1 MKKMTAFILVAAS
14 GPALAQPIVEEIVV
28 SGDMREATLDALPG
42 SVTVLDEESIDRR
55 DAQHLEE
62 VLALAANVNIA
73 SGASRARFF
82 QIRGIGERGQ
92 FAEPLSPSVGLLLDG
107 IDVSTAATA
116 AALFDIEQIEV
127 FRGPQGTRYGANALA
142 GLINI
147 KTRAPSRS
155 FEAEAEIDAANYD
168 ATTLHGIVSGPIGE
182 SLTGRL
188 AAQYHRSDG
197 FLENAYLGSPTNE
210 RDELTVRGKLRFT
223 PSPNVTID
231 GLIGLVDIDN
241 GYDAFSLD
249 NDRTTLSDEP
259 GRDAQRTQLAGLE
272 LGFDGAERY
281 AIDTSLSFATSNSTY
296 GYDEDWTYV
305 GFDPFGYSSTD
316 YYLRDRTTL
325 TAETRLISSEHG
337 RLFNGSTDWA
347 VGAYLLDGEE
357 DLTRIYTFLP
367 AAFQSTFETERHALF
382 GQLDADVGAGT
393 LTLGLRIERHS
404 ARYVDTEGVM
414 FSPSDNLVGW
424 RIGADRPIGAA
435 LMGYVLLSRGYK
447 AGGFNTDGTLDT
459 DLRQYEPETLTSL
472 ELGIKG
478 ALVEGKLTGR
488 LALFSMR
495 RNDVQ
500 IASSVTRVRDDGSAE
515 FIDFIGNAAK
525 GTNRGIEGEVELEAT
540 QRLRII
546 ASLGLLDSQYS
557 EFINSAGQDLAGR
570 EQAHAP
576 GYQYS
581 VSATFAFSDRWR
593 FDATA
598 EGRDDFFFSD
608 SHDLKSRPYSLLH
621 AGLTHEHGPWRAR
634 LWARNLLDE
643 ETYVRG
649 YFFGNDPRNG
659 YEPRGYTQLGE
670 PRRIGLSL
678 TRSF

>member
-1 MKKMTAFILVAAS
+1 MKRLMTCILIAAS
-14 GPALAQPIVEEIVV
+14 GDALAQPVADEIVV
-28 SGDMREATLDALPG
+28 FGDMREATLDALPG
-42 SVTVLDEESIDRR
+42 SVTVLDDESIARR

-62 VLALAANVNIA
+62 VLTLAANVNVA

-92 FAEPLSPSVGLLLDG
+92 FAEPLNPSVGLLLDG
-107 IDVSTAATA
+107 VDVSTAATA
-116 AALFDIEQIEV
+116 AALLDVDQIEV

-147 KTRAPSRS
+147 KTHAPSPS
-155 FEAEAEIDAANYD
+155 FEAEAGIDVANYN
-168 ATTLHGIVSGPIGE
+168 ATTLHGIVSGPVGKAV
-182 SLTGRL
+182 TGRL

-210 RDELTVRGKLRFT
+210 RDELTVRGKLRF
-223 PSPNVTID
+223 SPAPHITVD
-231 GLIGLVDIDN
+231 GLLGLVDIDN

-259 GRDAQRTQLAGLE
+259 GRDAQRTTLAGVE
-272 LGFDGAERY
+272 LSLDGSERY
-281 AIDTSLSFATSNSTY
+281 AIDASLNFATSDSTY

-316 YYLRDRTTL
+316 YYLRDRNTL
-325 TAETRLISSEHG
+325 TAETRLVSSENG

-367 AAFQSTFETERHALF
+367 TAFRNTFETQRQALF

-393 LTLGLRIERHS
+393 VTLGLRVERHS
-404 ARYVDTEGVM
+404 AHYVDTEGVT

-424 RIGADRPIGAA
+424 RIGADKPMGRA

-447 AGGFNTDGTLDT
+447 AGGFNTDGTLDA
-459 DLRQYEPETLTSL
+459 DLRQYDPETLTSL

-478 ALVEGKLTGR
+478 AVLGDRLTGR

-495 RNDVQ
+495 RDNVQ

-525 GTNRGIEGEVELEAT
+525 GTNRGIEGEMELEAT
-540 QRLRII
+540 ARLRVI
-546 ASLGLLDSQYS
+546 ASLGLLDSEYS
-557 EFINSAGQDLAGR
+557 EFVNSAGEDLAGR

-581 VSATFAFSDRWR
+581 VSATYTFNDRWR
-593 FDATA
+593 FDATL

-608 SHDLKSRPYSLLH
+608 SHDFKSRPYSLLH
-621 AGLTHEHGPWRAR
+621 AGLTHEHGPWRTR

-643 ETYVRG
+643 DTYVRG
-649 YFFGNDPRNG
+649 YFFGNDPRLG

-670 PRRIGLSL
+670 PRRVGLSV